1 MTQDQINQLLKLQDQ
16 IERRSAYLDA
26 KAKALNAQ
34 QRRLEAG
41 IVPNMGAADLEANLK
56 NNPNLSSGMV
66 PGNVGAINRVIWP
79 FYFST
84 QFMTLAPNTT
94 INSGFTIT
102 QEAAFI
108 WMSYT
113 KSAYIYNAG
122 ATSYTYVDPDQ
133 AGATGMAPGLSFT
146 IHDSQSGRDFDNFPI
161 NLDGVGNPR
170 FPTIFP
176 KPTMFLPN
184 SNIQISFNNSDP
196 SVTYCPF
203 ITAFGYRVRIDDAQN
218 ILSLVFA

>member
-1 MTQDQINQLLKLQDQ
+1 MTQDQINKLLKLQQ
-16 IERRSAYLDA
+16 QVSSREAYLDA

-34 QRRLEAG
+34 ERRLANG
-41 IVPNMGAADLEANLK
+41 MLPNMGANDLEANLR

-79 FYFST
+79 FYFT
-84 QFMTLAPNTT
+84 TAFITLAPNTT
-94 INSGFTIT
+94 INTGFTVT

-113 KSAYIYNAG
+113 KSVYELTG
-122 ATSYTYVDPDQ
+122 GTDYTYVDPDQ
-133 AGATGMAPGLSFT
+133 PGAAGIAPGLSFT

-170 FPTIFP
+170 WPTMFP

-184 SNIQISFNNSDP
+184 SNIQISFNNSD
-196 SVTYCPF
+196 VAKTYVPF
-203 ITAFGYRVRIDDAQN
+203 ITAFGYRIRIDDAQN
-218 ILSLVFA
+218 ILSLVYA

>member
-1 MTQDQINQLLKLQDQ
+1 MTQEELNQLLKLRDQ
-16 IERRSAYLDA
+16 VQRREAYLDA

-34 QRRLEAG
+34 ERRLAAG
-41 IVPNMGAADLEANLK
+41 MVPNMGAADLEANLK
-56 NNPNLSSGMV
+56 NNPNLDNGMV

-79 FYFST
+79 FYFTTS
-84 QFMTLAPNTT
+84 FITLAPQTT
-94 INSGFTIT
+94 INTGFTIT

-113 KSAYIYNAG
+113 KVVYELTG
-122 ATSYTYVDPDQ
+122 GTDYTYVDPDQ
-133 AGATGMAPGLSFT
+133 AGATSIAPGLSFT

-170 FPTIFP
+170 WPTMFP

-184 SNIQISFNNSDP
+184 SNIQISFNNSD
-196 SVTYCPF
+196 VAKTYCPR
-203 ITAFGYRVRIDDAQN
+203 ITAFGYRIRIDDAQN